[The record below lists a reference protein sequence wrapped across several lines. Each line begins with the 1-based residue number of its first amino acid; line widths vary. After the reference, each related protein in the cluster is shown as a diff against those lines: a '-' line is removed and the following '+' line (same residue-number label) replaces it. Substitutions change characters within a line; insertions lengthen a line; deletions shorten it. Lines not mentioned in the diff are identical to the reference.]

1 MTTADRIRL
10 LPAMEVQEGAG
21 VKVYRSIGIPAL
33 RNCDPFMLLDCF
45 SSDKPDE
52 YLAGFPSHPHR
63 GFITFTYM
71 LDGRMQHQDSMGNR
85 GNLGAGDAQWMKAG
99 SGVIHSEMPQQTDG
113 LMRGFQLWINLPAA
127 QKMDHP
133 EYQEYAS
140 ADFPVIETEAYRLKV
155 LIGCFAGQQAPIV
168 DEITQVRYFDLEL
181 KAGQKFRLPLVEGRK
196 QLIYLF
202 EGEARLDGRYLGLN
216 SLAVLDSDDESVE
229 LVATEQGA
237 RFILVSGQA
246 INESV
251 VQYGPFVMNSRE
263 EIDQALRDFQE
274 NSFVRDRAWVKN
286 KRV

>member
-1 MTTADRIRL
+1 MMTTADRIRL

-45 SSDKPDE
+45 SSDQPDD

-71 LDGRMQHQDSMGNR
+71 IEGQMEHQDSMGNR
-85 GNLGAGDAQWMKAG
+85 GNLRSGDAQWMKAG

-113 LMRGFQLWINLPAA
+113 LMRGFQLWINLPAEF
-127 QKMDHP
+127 KMDHP

-140 ADFPVIETEAYRLKV
+140 ADFPVIETEAYCLKV
-155 LIGCFAGQQAPIV
+155 LIGSFAGQQAPIV
-168 DEITQVRYFDLEL
+168 DEITQVRYFDLQL

-202 EGEARLDGRYLGLN
+202 EGEGRLEGRYLGLN

-263 EIDQALRDFQE
+263 EIDQALQDFQE
-274 NSFVRDRAWVKN
+274 NSFVRDRAWVK
-286 KRV
+286 KH